1 MLLDIRK
8 FFAGSE
14 NNVDTKLSFVFE
26 KNKFSGFCIEEPANV
41 LFKAFFD
48 GSSLILQLNIT
59 AQLIAECAR
68 CLNPV
73 NFCFTL
79 DKSYSLHEG
88 DLLCEEPELP
98 VTEDKRLD
106 IKELVYTEIV
116 LEAPTVLLCNED
128 CKGLCPV
135 CGMML
140 EQGCICEATQNVD
153 DRLVVLQKL
162 LS

>member
-8 FFAGSE
+8 FFAGTE
-14 NNVDTKLSFVFE
+14 NDVDAKLSFVFE
-26 KNKFSGFCIEEPANV
+26 NDGFSGFCIEEPIDV

-59 AQLIAECAR
+59 AQLKAECAR

-73 NFCFTL
+73 NYCFTHN
-79 DKSYSLHEG
+79 KVYSLHE
-88 DLLCEEPELP
+88 DELICEEPELP
-98 VTEDKRLD
+98 VTDDKQLD

-116 LEAPTVLLCNED
+116 LEAPTVLLCSED

-135 CGMML
+135 CGMKQ
-140 EQGCICEATQNVD
+140 EQGCTCQAAQNID
-153 DRLVVLQKL
+153 DRLAVLQKL